1 MSQKK
6 HKKNVY
12 KPIYKKNH
20 NFTYLYIG
28 FIYIF
33 FIYTYLY
40 IKLFRPVFHR
50 FFITQKNGKKKY

>member
-40 IKLFRPVFHR
+40 INQYVA
-50 FFITQKNGKKKY
+50 